1 MHQHQHPDEDLH
13 LHEHGH
19 EHNVHNDA
27 VQSGVG
33 VTLKNWLRWG
43 KSQFG
48 HQHGGHGHSH
58 DTLASYANATE
69 RGIWA
74 VKWSFVGMMVTAVI
88 QVVIVVFTGSVA
100 LLADTI
106 HNFTDAGVT
115 IPLWVAFILARR
127 RPSIRFTYG
136 LGRVED
142 LAGVA
147 IVLAILFSA
156 IFVAYES
163 VDRLLNPR
171 DISFLWAVAAAAI
184 IGFLGNEAVAMF
196 RIKVGNEIGS
206 AALIADGHHARV
218 DGLTSLAVLFSAI
231 GVGMGYPLADPVVG
245 LIISVMILC
254 IVWQSAKT
262 VFVRLLDGV
271 DPHVID
277 DIKHAASHV
286 PGVQAVTEV
295 RARWSGHRLHTEINL
310 TADRRGDI
318 ESGHSIAMEARHQL
332 LHHLPQLAS
341 VTIHVDPEHA
351 SGEERH
357 LTTDHVHDNLPLHS
371 HSNFL

>member
-1 MHQHQHPDEDLH
+1 MHQHQHPNEERH
-13 LHEHGH
+13 Q
-19 EHNVHNDA
+19 HNDA
-27 VQSGVG
+27 VQPGVG
-33 VTLKNWLRWG
+33 ATLKNWLRWG
-43 KSQFG
+43 KSLFG

-58 DTLASYANATE
+58 DTLASYATVTE

-74 VKWSFVGMMVTAVI
+74 IKWSFAGMMVTAML
-88 QVVIVVFTGSVA
+88 QVGVVLLTGSVA

-106 HNFTDAGVT
+106 HNFTDAGIT
-115 IPLWVAFILARR
+115 IPLWIAFLLARR
-127 RPSIRFTYG
+127 KPSSRFTYG

-156 IFVAYES
+156 IFVSYES
-163 VDRLLNPR
+163 IDRLLNPQ
-171 DISFLWAVAAAAI
+171 DMNFLWAVAAAAI
-184 IGFLGNEAVAMF
+184 IGFVGNEAVAIF
-196 RIKVGNEIGS
+196 RIKVGKEINS
-206 AALIADGHHARV
+206 AALIADGHHARM

-231 GVGMGYPLADPVVG
+231 GVGMGYPLADPIVG
-245 LIISVMILC
+245 LIISVMILG
-254 IVWQSAKT
+254 IVWQSAKP

-271 DPHVID
+271 DPHIID
-277 DIKHAASHV
+277 DIRHATSQV
-286 PGVQAVTEV
+286 PGVQSVTEV
-295 RARWSGHRLHTEINL
+295 RARWSGHRLHAEINL
-310 TADRRGDI
+310 TSGQSGDI
-318 ESGHSIAMEARHQL
+318 ESGHSIAMEARHKL

-357 LTTDHVHDNLPLHS
+357 QMADHVHDNFPLHS